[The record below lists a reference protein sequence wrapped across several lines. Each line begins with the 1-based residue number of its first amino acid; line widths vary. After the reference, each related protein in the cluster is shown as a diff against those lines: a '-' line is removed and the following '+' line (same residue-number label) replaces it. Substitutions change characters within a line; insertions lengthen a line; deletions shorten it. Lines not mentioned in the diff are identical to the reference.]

1 MKKTIVLSLLLS
13 TLAPTAFADQLAIET
28 ALGKVMRAQR
38 LLDDATEELRYA
50 LESQNNEPLQSSMT
64 VNSVGEFHCNDSGY
78 EGSHFMKNAIDSIV
92 SNISAQ
98 CLSTDRCGKR
108 VRKEEIV
115 FQYSVPSAFK
125 CAVNG
130 SYSY

>member
-1 MKKTIVLSLLLS
+1 MGSADLTKMFGKKNKPFFVAEISS
-13 TLAPTAFADQLAIET
+13 NHNGNFN
-28 ALGKVMRAQR
+28 
-38 LLDDATEELRYA
+38 YA
-50 LESQNNEPLQSSMT
+50 KKLIAEAKKYGANAVKLQTYTPSSMT